1 MTVHNPGLHF
11 SEESFVQT
19 LCDPFFGQP
28 TPEEAFYNIQVVYT
42 WEDHRLKLKDHE
54 KNEERS
60 RKNKEDIEFVKEAL
74 QGDVRLADK
83 GSKYYDELMRD
94 LTDFFGQES
103 LLTEILLGHHQR
115 HCQS

>member
-1 MTVHNPGLHF
+1 MTVHTF

-19 LCDPFFGQP
+19 LCDPFFGLP
-28 TPEEAFYNIQVVYT
+28 TPEEAFYNIQVVCT
-42 WEDHRLKLKDHE
+42 WEDHRLKLKDDHE

-74 QGDVRLADK
+74 QEDVRLADK

-94 LTDFFGQES
+94 LKDFFGQES